1 MHAGTALRYN
11 RAIGSLTTVSAKPPS
26 LKLWEPWSTT
36 AIINIFITHTI
47 IFVEVSLLNMSSITI
62 YLTLILV
69 ALANVSNAWWGSL
82 MSIQANPISNPYI
95 NHVYT
100 SLIVPPAPSTQENI
114 LSLWPGLYTTGT
126 FGQGTVQTFI
136 MSYGDPA
143 EACGGQIGDWCVMA
157 RYLNTST
164 GSMTSANMKSIGKG
178 APVVVEYTYNY
189 NAGSYTQISVS
200 NGAVLSYETAGFG
213 VGYIFSPTVQCDGN
227 AIGTVPA
234 HTYVNTTIILALHDP
249 NFNTTA
255 TINFNNANM
264 TDMTTNDGGKTW
276 FISEINMFEGYCGP
290 SEPTLEN
297 PNAEPSARFNG
308 IKENIVVPIVKNG
321 SSELSLPRLNSS
333 LSS

>member
-1 MHAGTALRYN
+1 MEILR
-11 RAIGSLTTVSAKPPS
+11 K
-26 LKLWEPWSTT
+26 
-36 AIINIFITHTI
+36 H
-47 IFVEVSLLNMSSITI
+47 VEVKLETG
-62 YLTLILV
+62 
-69 ALANVSNAWWGSL
+69 VSWQD
-82 MSIQANPISNPYI
+82 IQ
-95 NHVYT
+95 V
-100 SLIVPPAPSTQENI
+100 VPDNRK
-114 LSLWPGLYTTGT
+114 
-126 FGQGTVQTFI
+126 
-136 MSYGDPA
+136 D
-143 EACGGQIGDWCVMA
+143 
-157 RYLNTST
+157 
-164 GSMTSANMKSIGKG
+164 
-178 APVVVEYTYNY
+178 TYNY

-213 VGYIFSPTVQCDGN
+213 VGYIFSPTVQCD
-227 AIGTVPA
+227 A
-234 HTYVNTTIILALHDP
+234 YVNTTIILALHDP